1 MKILAVCTC
10 FNRKDKTKECIETIT
25 SCNPGCEFTFVVA
38 DDGSTDGTV
47 EMLMQMQN
55 EYRIHIVKG
64 DGTWFYSGG
73 MHAGMEYAK
82 EKLSKD
88 FSYMLLIND
97 DVEFLN
103 QCILQMIDQSKEQRD
118 AVIVGTMK
126 DKNGMQSYGAIKYI
140 HGYKYRRLNISEWQ
154 VEADTFNANCVLV
167 PYKVFEQIGSMDSFY
182 RHSLGDFDY
191 GLSLKRAGY
200 KIYQSKDFVG
210 VCNNNSKDN
219 TWNDTSLGRIER
231 IRKKESVKGAPTKQ
245 WFYFLKKNFNLGAAV
260 KGCITPYIRII
271 VGR

>member
-126 DKNGMQSYGAIKYI
+126 DKNGMQSYGAMLIQFTKSLYYYLAGRELFI
-140 HGYKYRRLNISEWQ
+140 SSKHSPCHCGFFLYSGYY
-154 VEADTFNANCVLV
+154 ANRGNV
-167 PYKVFEQIGSMDSFY
+167 
-182 RHSLGDFDY
+182 
-191 GLSLKRAGY
+191 
-200 KIYQSKDFVG
+200 
-210 VCNNNSKDN
+210 
-219 TWNDTSLGRIER
+219 
-231 IRKKESVKGAPTKQ
+231 
-245 WFYFLKKNFNLGAAV
+245 
-260 KGCITPYIRII
+260 
-271 VGR
+271 